1 MKLLLATLWKKLH
14 LPANFQL
21 RIMRLFQDQ
30 FLVGVTGIIL
40 NQKNEVLLFKHTYRQ
55 REWSL
60 PGGYMKAMEHPK
72 EGLEREIFEESGL
85 VVSADERCKIRTDR
99 DNARLDIVYTG
110 VYISGEFTPSHE
122 VTEGKFFT
130 FDTLPDIRESDL
142 LLISG
147 VLKNTTT
154 LN

>member
-1 MKLLLATLWKKLH
+1 MKLLLAKLWRKLH

-40 NQKNEVLLFKHTYRQ
+40 NKQNEILLFRHTYRQ
-55 REWSL
+55 KEWSL
-60 PGGYMKAMEHPK
+60 PGGYMRASEHPK
-72 EGLEREIFEESGL
+72 EGLEREILEESGL

-110 VYISGEFTPSHE
+110 YFIDGTFKPSHE
-122 VTEGKFFT
+122 VTEGKFFS
-130 FDTLPDIRESDL
+130 FDTLPDIRKSDL
-142 LLISG
+142 LLISS
-147 VLKNTTT
+147 VLNV
-154 LN
+154 